1 MVYVTLHQ
9 KAEHMS
15 RSAAILIV
23 LTGALFMSFSG
34 AALRFIS
41 DAHAVQVL
49 AYRTFGFACMLL
61 PIACIR
67 RKINARDFLKSLDGQ
82 DARMGLL
89 IAMTLSCYIYSILNT
104 TVAST
109 LFILAAAPF
118 MAAILGWL
126 WIGEKP
132 RPVTWATMALALV
145 GVGIMV
151 VDGAGAGRMFG
162 NIMALC
168 AAATFSI
175 ALVYTRKTG
184 KADMLGGTFL
194 GGLFASV
201 FNIVLALSMGLSLAI
216 SLPDFAISYL
226 SGIFMIG
233 LGMGL
238 VVWGATHLPAAEV
251 SILMLIESVLGP
263 FWVWLILSEPL
274 SVPLLMG
281 GAIVLAS
288 VIIQTLLTRSKWPAR
303 PARPADL

>member
-1 MVYVTLHQ
+1 MRLS
-9 KAEHMS
+9 KAHWKGDEMS
-15 RSAAILIV
+15 RSAAIMIV
-23 LTGALFMSFSG
+23 LAGAVFMSFSG
-34 AALRFIS
+34 AVLRFID

-49 AYRTFGFACMLL
+49 AYRAFGFACILL

-67 RKINARDFLKSLDGQ
+67 RQSTALAFFASLDGQ
-82 DARMGLL
+82 DVRMGAL
-89 IAMTLSCYIYSILNT
+89 IATALSCYIYSILNT

-118 MAAILGWL
+118 MAAIIGWF

-132 RPVTWATMALALV
+132 RLVTWCTMALALV

-151 VDGAGAGRMFG
+151 LDGAGTGRMFG
-162 NIMALC
+162 NVMALC
-168 AAATFSI
+168 SAAAFST

-194 GGLFASV
+194 GGYFAAIFNTILSV
-201 FNIVLALSMGLSLAI
+201 GMGLTLVI

-226 SGIFMIG
+226 SGVFIIG

-238 VVWGATHLPAAEV
+238 VIWGATHLPAAEV

-263 FWVWLILSEPL
+263 FWVWLVLAEPTSL
-274 SVPLLMG
+274 PLLIG
-281 GAIVLAS
+281 GGIVLSS
-288 VIIQTLLTRSKWPAR
+288 VVLQTLLTRSKKPA
-303 PARPADL
+303 